1 MLVRPAVEGNEP
13 ELARIDLAT
22 WTMATSP
29 APRPVQDREYRFFG
43 KHTELRDVLVAEVD
57 GHPVGYVKLRRPTLL
72 PSNGHVLQ
80 IGGLAVDPHR
90 QRQGAGR
97 NLVEA
102 AVQEASQQGGRKL
115 TLRVLGTNV
124 AVQGLYAMCGF
135 VVEGVLRQE
144 FYLDGSYVDDLLMA
158 RYLVAAVP

>member
-1 MLVRPAVEGNEP
+1 MLVRPALELDEP

-22 WTMATSP
+22 WTTATSP
-29 APRPVQDREYRFFG
+29 APRPPQDREYRFFG
-43 KHTELRDVLVAEVD
+43 QHTQLRDVLVAEVD
-57 GHPVGYVKLRRPTLL
+57 DHPVGYVKLRPPTLL
-72 PSNGHVLQ
+72 PSHGHVLQ
-80 IGGLAVDPHR
+80 IGGIAVDPHR

-97 NLVEA
+97 DLVEA

-124 AVQGLYAMCGF
+124 AAQQLYTLCGF

-144 FYLDGSYVDDLLMA
+144 YYLDGSYVDDIFMA